1 MNHEGIEVSTAAMEA
16 ELERVGSLLRPL
28 FARGEA
34 WQRARRYLRGLTS
47 EVRRKNSLQLA
58 KQLGDATPYGIQHL
72 LGRASWSA
80 DALPDSLRSYACEAL
95 ADSQAVLI
103 LDETGFLKKG
113 TKSAGVAR
121 RYSGTAGRLENCQ
134 IGVFLAYASSQGCA
148 LIDRELYLPKAWI
161 EDRPRCREAG
171 IPENR
176 GFSTKLERAQAMLA
190 RAIQAGVPFAWVTG
204 DEVYG
209 ASTLRRFLEEHGKNY
224 VLAVSRT
231 LKLSRGFSQ
240 RTAERLAD
248 EIPAS
253 RWRTIDLGPG
263 SKGDRR
269 SRFAR
274 LEINHDLQ
282 PKRNRW
288 LLVRESLEEDRA
300 RSYYVAGA
308 PSRTRL
314 RKLAELAR
322 SRWRVEQAFEEAKGE
337 VGLDEYEVRSFEGW
351 QRHVTL
357 SLLAHAMLIVL
368 PTRPASRTRPRKKRR
383 IDSPEYSRVETLAS
397 ELFEPRRA
405 ARLGVSSEP
414 LALQP
419 SALCPSVPPPL
430 QTTKTTPG
438 ERSTTVVLGRNKIVR
453 IYFLY
458 AFN

>member
-1 MNHEGIEVSTAAMEA
+1 MNREGIEVSAAAMEA

-47 EVRRKNSLQLA
+47 EVRRKSSWQLA

-72 LGRASWSA
+72 PGRASWSA
-80 DALPDSLRSYACEAL
+80 DALRDGLRSYACEAL

-121 RYSGTAGRLENCQ
+121 RYSGTAGRLETCQ

-176 GFSTKLERAQAMLA
+176 GFSTKLELAQAMLA
-190 RAIQAGVPFAWVTG
+190 RAIQARVPFAWVTG

-231 LKLSRGFSQ
+231 LKLSQGFSQ
-240 RTAERLAD
+240 RTAERLAH

-253 RWRTIDLGPG
+253 RWRTIDLVPG

-282 PKRNRW
+282 PKR
-288 LLVRESLEEDRA
+288 
-300 RSYYVAGA
+300 
-308 PSRTRL
+308 TR
-314 RKLAELAR
+314 
-322 SRWRVEQAFEEAKGE
+322 Q
-337 VGLDEYEVRSFEGW
+337 
-351 QRHVTL
+351 
-357 SLLAHAMLIVL
+357 
-368 PTRPASRTRPRKKRR
+368 
-383 IDSPEYSRVETLAS
+383 
-397 ELFEPRRA
+397 
-405 ARLGVSSEP
+405 EP
-414 LALQP
+414 LANRASLRG
-419 SALCPSVPPPL
+419 
-430 QTTKTTPG
+430 G
-438 ERSTTVVLGRNKIVR
+438 ERGSRLG
-453 IYFLY
+453 
-458 AFN
+458 